1 MKDLSQKTASEKQK
15 APQKKQKGAEH
26 SRVRSTEARFEPGAA
41 SEVASRIETA
51 AKAEKTSENNSKS
64 AAKGGAG
71 RESAL
76 GTQPNT
82 RLEAA
87 LAYRFHDK
95 RLLERALTHS
105 SLAYEQLT
113 SQTGATKA
121 QRAEMEDNE
130 QLEFLGDAVLGM
142 VAAEA
147 LYRAHPEMSEGQ
159 LTRLRAALVSRKHM
173 AQVAHRLS
181 LGNYLRMGRG
191 EERSGGRKKPALL
204 ANAAEALLAAIYLD
218 AASRAPSNRLSNEL
232 ANGSP
237 HASNSASLHAPTSKT
252 TSIPA
257 DQRPSSVA
265 GLAAVEAV
273 ILRHVIEP
281 SLPALLQE
289 AERSTNIGDH
299 KSALQEYLQSAKL
312 GQPEYVVAG
321 QSGPDH
327 RKRFLV
333 EVHLPTGTESA
344 EKALARGVGSTK
356 KHAEQE
362 AARRALKKLRSSTE

>member
-1 MKDLSQKTASEKQK
+1 MKNLSQKPSFPKGLKAKPKQK
-15 APQKKQKGAEH
+15 A
-26 SRVRSTEARFEPGAA
+26 TEPSARAAAA
-41 SEVASRIETA
+41 SPDAT
-51 AKAEKTSENNSKS
+51 
-64 AAKGGAG
+64 
-71 RESAL
+71 
-76 GTQPNT
+76 
-82 RLEAA
+82 LEAK
-87 LAYRFHDK
+87 LGYHFDNP

-113 SQTGATKA
+113 SQSGTTKA

-130 QLEFLGDAVLGM
+130 QLEFLGDAVLGL

-173 AQVAHRLS
+173 AQVAQRLA

-204 ANAAEALLAAIYLD
+204 ANAAEALIAAVYLD
-218 AASRAPSNRLSNEL
+218 AASVS
-232 ANGSP
+232 
-237 HASNSASLHAPTSKT
+237 T
-252 TSIPA
+252 PA
-257 DQRPSSVA
+257 A
-265 GLAAVEAV
+265 GLAAAEAL
-273 ILRHVIEP
+273 IMRYVIEP
-281 SLPALLQE
+281 SLPALLEE

-299 KSALQEYLQSAKL
+299 KSALQEHLQSAKL
-312 GQPEYVVAG
+312 GQPEYLVVG

-333 EVHLPTGTESA
+333 EVRLPDGTASEN
-344 EKALARGVGSTK
+344 KALAKGTGSTK

-362 AARRALKKLRSSTE
+362 AARRALKKLLPDAKEL

>member
-1 MKDLSQKTASEKQK
+1 MKNLSQKPSFPKGLKAKPKQK
-15 APQKKQKGAEH
+15 A
-26 SRVRSTEARFEPGAA
+26 TEPSARAAAA
-41 SEVASRIETA
+41 SPDAT
-51 AKAEKTSENNSKS
+51 
-64 AAKGGAG
+64 
-71 RESAL
+71 
-76 GTQPNT
+76 
-82 RLEAA
+82 LEAK
-87 LAYRFHDK
+87 LGYHFDNP

-113 SQTGATKA
+113 SQSGTTKA

-130 QLEFLGDAVLGM
+130 QLEFLGDAVLGL

-173 AQVAHRLS
+173 AQVAQRLA

-204 ANAAEALLAAIYLD
+204 ANAAEALIAAVYLD
-218 AASRAPSNRLSNEL
+218 AASVS
-232 ANGSP
+232 
-237 HASNSASLHAPTSKT
+237 T
-252 TSIPA
+252 PA
-257 DQRPSSVA
+257 AGPSSTPERKQASAA
-265 GLAAVEAV
+265 GLAAAEAL
-273 ILRHVIEP
+273 IMRYVIEP
-281 SLPALLQE
+281 SLPALLEE

-299 KSALQEYLQSAKL
+299 KSALQEHLQSAKL
-312 GQPEYVVAG
+312 GQPEYLVVG

-333 EVHLPTGTESA
+333 EVRLPDGTASEN
-344 EKALARGVGSTK
+344 KALAKGTGSTK

-362 AARRALKKLRSSTE
+362 AARRALKKLLPDAKEL

>member
-1 MKDLSQKTASEKQK
+1 MKILSPKAAIDKQK
-15 APQKKQKGAEH
+15 APQKKQKGAEQG
-26 SRVRSTEARFEPGAA
+26 RVRNTEAGSA
-41 SEVASRIETA
+41 SG
-51 AKAEKTSENNSKS
+51 KTPENNSKTR
-64 AAKGGAG
+64 GR

-87 LAYRFHDK
+87 LAYHFHDK

-218 AASRAPSNRLSNEL
+218 AASSGLDSGPVA
-232 ANGSP
+232 
-237 HASNSASLHAPTSKT
+237 
-252 TSIPA
+252 
-257 DQRPSSVA
+257 QRPGSVA

-312 GQPEYVVAG
+312 GQPEYIVTG

-333 EVHLPTGTESA
+333 EVHLPTGAESA

-362 AARRALKKLRSSTE
+362 AARRALKKLRTDVDE